1 MSYGITPSLESQT
14 PFAILSPSSSG
25 VVFFDSATLCSSITS
40 TDPMRTSSES
50 YVEAALVHASTPG
63 ATDSGAAGFKET
75 SHDVSYMR
83 GVVINKSSRS
93 GQGAFDA
100 PHGDDLAISF
110 GTSHAWQI
118 SGYIGSWSVNA
129 SDTAKSHAVLV
140 MLR

>member
-1 MSYGITPSLESQT
+1 MSYGITPSLESHT

-25 VVFFDSATLCSSITS
+25 VVFFDQSTPCSSVTS
-40 TDPMRTSSES
+40 ESPLRTSSES

-63 ATDSGAAGFKET
+63 TSNSGAAGFKET

-83 GVVINKSSRS
+83 GVVINKSSTA
-93 GQGAFDA
+93 GLGAYDA
-100 PHGDDLAISF
+100 PNGDDLAISF

-118 SGYIGSWSVNA
+118 SGYIGSWSLSA
-129 SDTAKSHAVLV
+129 SDPAKSHAVLV